1 MKFINSILNTFYKV
15 ADFHSR
21 SQKKELIYYML
32 FLIGLL
38 LIAVVLDLS
47 GIGLMFDFEGKSK
60 AASYVISSLF
70 LGIFIISLIPLICLS
85 IRRLHDVNLSGV
97 YIGVPI
103 VVDLILRIKGYTYAP
118 IAMGVNLII
127 IFALIVLCFKN
138 SYPQDNDYG
147 KYVAPA
153 KTKPKDIIRSDS

>member
-1 MKFINSILNTFYKV
+1 MKFINSILNTFYKL
-15 ADFHSR
+15 ANFRSR
-21 SQKKELIYYML
+21 SQRKELIFYIL
-32 FLIGLL
+32 FLIGLG
-38 LIAVVLDLS
+38 LIVAVLDFGGL
-47 GIGLMFDFEGKSK
+47 GLMFNFDAELK
-60 AASYVISSLF
+60 AASYKVSYLF
-70 LGIFIISLIPLICLS
+70 LNILIISLIPLICLS

-118 IAMGVNLII
+118 ITIGVNLII

>member
-1 MKFINSILNTFYKV
+1 MKFINSILNTFYKL
-15 ADFHSR
+15 ADFRSR
-21 SQKKELIYYML
+21 SQRKELIFYIL
-32 FLIGLL
+32 FLIGLGLIIAALDIAPL
-38 LIAVVLDLS
+38 LSETEKL
-47 GIGLMFDFEGKSK
+47 KT
-60 AASYVISSLF
+60 ASYIIQDAFFVIS
-70 LGIFIISLIPLICLS
+70 IISLIPLISLS
-85 IRRLHDVNLSGV
+85 IRRSHDANLSGV

-118 IAMGVNLII
+118 IAIGVNLII

>member
-70 LGIFIISLIPLICLS
+70 LDIFIISLIPLICLS

-103 VVDLILRIKGYTYAP
+103 VVDLVLRFQGYTYAP
-118 IAMGVNLII
+118 VTKGVNLII

-138 SYPQDNDYG
+138 SYPRDNKYG

>member
-1 MKFINSILNTFYKV
+1 MKFINSILKTFYKL
-15 ADFHSR
+15 ADFRSR
-21 SQKKELIYYML
+21 SQRKELIFYIL
-32 FLIGLL
+32 FLIGLG
-38 LIAVVLDLS
+38 LIVAVLDFGGL
-47 GIGLMFDFEGKSK
+47 GLMFNFDAELK
-60 AASYVISSLF
+60 AASYKVSYLF
-70 LGIFIISLIPLICLS
+70 INILIISLIPLICLS

-138 SYPQDNDYG
+138 SYPQDNNYG

>member
-15 ADFHSR
+15 ADFRSR
-21 SQKKELIYYML
+21 SQRKELIFYIL
-32 FLIGLL
+32 FLIGFG
-38 LIAVVLDLS
+38 LIASVLDLA
-47 GIGLMFDFEGKSK
+47 GLGLMFDFEKKSRV
-60 AASYVISSLF
+60 ASYVISDFF
-70 LGIFIISLIPLICLS
+70 LNIFIISLIPLICLS

-103 VVDLILRIKGYTYAP
+103 VVDLALKFLGYSGTP
-118 IAMGVNLII
+118 LENGVRLII
-127 IFALIVLCFKN
+127 LIALVVLCFKN

>member
-70 LGIFIISLIPLICLS
+70 LDIFIISLIPLICLS

-97 YIGVPI
+97 YIGVLI
-103 VVDLILRIKGYTYAP
+103 VVDLVLRFQGYTYAP
-118 IAMGVNLII
+118 VTKGVNLII

-138 SYPQDNDYG
+138 SYPRDNKYG

>member
-21 SQKKELIYYML
+21 SQRKELICYIL
-32 FLIGLL
+32 FLIGLG
-38 LIAVVLDLS
+38 LIASVLDLA
-47 GIGLMFDFEGKSK
+47 GLGVMFDFEKKSRVT
-60 AASYVISSLF
+60 SYVISDF
-70 LGIFIISLIPLICLS
+70 FFNIFIISLIPLICLS

-97 YIGVPI
+97 YIGVLI
-103 VVDLILRIKGYTYAP
+103 VVDLVLRFQGYTYAP
-118 IAMGVNLII
+118 VTKGVNLII

-138 SYPQDNDYG
+138 SYPRDNKYG